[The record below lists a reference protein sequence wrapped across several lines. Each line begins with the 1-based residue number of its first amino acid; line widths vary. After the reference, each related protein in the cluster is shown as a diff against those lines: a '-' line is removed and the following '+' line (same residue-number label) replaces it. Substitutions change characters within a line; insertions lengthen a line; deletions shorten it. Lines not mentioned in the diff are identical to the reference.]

1 MLTNMIK
8 TEFSPALNAGDEQ
21 NGFFSLLSLLYG
33 LNLGLLGAF
42 FNYFLSFHFL
52 GSTNLFFGQFFV
64 LLCLITRGL
73 NPSVIA
79 VLISSCSAAVFAGDP
94 YLVAIF
100 SLEMLTIHVLLRRG
114 RFFLQAAI
122 SYWLVLGVPLFILLN
137 GLTTPMQADV
147 LFISAVTL
155 AINGLLCASIVAMIC
170 WFLPT
175 QYIYFRYYSAPP
187 SLASIIFSLCML
199 TVTLPA
205 LIISLFLIWQSNQH
219 NERTISKTIDE
230 ITTQAL
236 QFNDTELQR
245 HLDGL
250 STIADVVGQEQQIP
264 LQSFLSAT
272 SRNYSM
278 FESLLIADKEGK
290 ILRAA
295 PQQYAAILDN
305 KSWANIKRRE
315 YFIDAKTSLKPVV
328 SDAIVGKGFGDLL
341 LVSLAVP
348 IKNQGKFDGIVQ
360 GSIPL
365 ETLMSFNKTIIPDG
379 YEYVITDTKGRIISC
394 SQSLECPLMSNFD
407 FTKVNLALIKQLN
420 VLRFNQQT
428 FLFQQATTKAGWQVT
443 ILTTSDAVTS
453 LLIKNFIILVA
464 SGSLILAL
472 FAWVARLLSRKIT
485 RPLVDISEH
494 LSNKDLHPTL
504 IDKAQVSSEMVKLT
518 HRLIDSHD
526 VMRNF
531 QQQLSEQVHNKT
543 KQLKR
548 LNKELY
554 SIAQKDSLTQLLN
567 RAGFNRLA
575 ITSYRNCVRN
585 HINMSLILIDID
597 HFKVINDTYGHPFG
611 DKCIVAVAKTIQK
624 HCKRDTDIIGRYGG
638 EEFIIMIVGGETSEH
653 NQRIEMI
660 RQEIEKL
667 KFRNGQSI
675 VQMTVSAGLCSLRED
690 FSVDFEDLL
699 QLADEQLY
707 QSKRTGRNRIS
718 SINH

>member
-1 MLTNMIK
+1 
-8 TEFSPALNAGDEQ
+8 
-21 NGFFSLLSLLYG
+21 
-33 LNLGLLGAF
+33 
-42 FNYFLSFHFL
+42 
-52 GSTNLFFGQFFV
+52 
-64 LLCLITRGL
+64 
-73 NPSVIA
+73 
-79 VLISSCSAAVFAGDP
+79 
-94 YLVAIF
+94 
-100 SLEMLTIHVLLRRG
+100 
-114 RFFLQAAI
+114 
-122 SYWLVLGVPLFILLN
+122 
-137 GLTTPMQADV
+137 
-147 LFISAVTL
+147 
-155 AINGLLCASIVAMIC
+155 
-170 WFLPT
+170 
-175 QYIYFRYYSAPP
+175 
-187 SLASIIFSLCML
+187 
-199 TVTLPA
+199 
-205 LIISLFLIWQSNQH
+205 
-219 NERTISKTIDE
+219 
-230 ITTQAL
+230 
-236 QFNDTELQR
+236 
-245 HLDGL
+245 
-250 STIADVVGQEQQIP
+250 
-264 LQSFLSAT
+264 
-272 SRNYSM
+272 
-278 FESLLIADKEGK
+278 
-290 ILRAA
+290 
-295 PQQYAAILDN
+295 
-305 KSWANIKRRE
+305 
-315 YFIDAKTSLKPVV
+315 
-328 SDAIVGKGFGDLL
+328 
-341 LVSLAVP
+341 
-348 IKNQGKFDGIVQ
+348 
-360 GSIPL
+360 
-365 ETLMSFNKTIIPDG
+365 
-379 YEYVITDTKGRIISC
+379 
-394 SQSLECPLMSNFD
+394 MSNFD

-675 VQMTVSAGLCSLRED
+675 VQMTVSAGLCSLSED